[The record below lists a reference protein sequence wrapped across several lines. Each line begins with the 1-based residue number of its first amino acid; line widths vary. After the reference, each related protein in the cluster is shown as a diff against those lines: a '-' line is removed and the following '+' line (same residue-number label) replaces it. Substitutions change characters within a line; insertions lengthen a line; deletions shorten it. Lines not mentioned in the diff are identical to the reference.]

1 MPVSDVNLC
10 SCAGRTGATIL
21 YLKIVLMSLP
31 GKITTRIDT
40 QVVTRK
46 MSRRIELHALLKLA
60 GPLII
65 NNLAIASIHFADAVM
80 AGRLGAET
88 LAAVAVGGSVWMI
101 GFISCMGI
109 LMAVSPIVSRLYGA
123 GELREAGRYIRQ
135 AVWLSQI
142 LAVAI
147 FSAAYTLVDPVLS
160 YIGIDP
166 GFRDMTIGYVQAI
179 MFGMPA
185 MGIFLVCRFTTEG
198 IGETR
203 PIMYASLLSLCCNVF
218 GNWVFMYGNLG
229 VPAMGAVGCGISSAI
244 SIWVMTITL
253 GAHVALGRKYKP
265 LKILDR
271 FSPIRWPEIREILA
285 LGVPIAVT
293 ITAEAGL
300 FSAVAILTGTI
311 SAEVAAAHQISIN
324 FASTMF
330 MIPLALS
337 SALTVRVGHALGA
350 RDFVTARTRGWVGIV
365 ACGSFMAV
373 AALILA
379 VFRDSVVELY
389 TSDTSVRDIAI
400 GMLLMAA
407 IFQVADGVQI
417 GAAGALRGYKDT
429 RLPMVINTFAYW
441 VLAFPLAY
449 LAAVTFRAPPQYIWG
464 GFVIGLTVAATMLTF
479 RYRVIS
485 RDTEI
490 QGRVLAP

>member
-1 MPVSDVNLC
+1 MHMFANRV
-10 SCAGRTGATIL
+10 
-21 YLKIVLMSLP
+21 
-31 GKITTRIDT
+31 
-40 QVVTRK
+40 
-46 MSRRIELHALLKLA
+46 ELRALLKLA

-65 NNLAIASIHFADAVM
+65 NNLAIASINFADTVM

-88 LAAVAVGGSVWMI
+88 LAAVAVGGSVWML
-101 GFISCMGI
+101 GFISCMDI

-123 GELREAGRYIRQ
+123 GEMVQAGRYVRQ
-135 AVWLSQI
+135 AIWLSQFLTFAI
-142 LAVAI
+142 LIIAYAAVR
-147 FSAAYTLVDPVLS
+147 PVLTF
-160 YIGIDP
+160 IGIDP
-166 GFRDMTIGYVQAI
+166 GFRDMTVGYVEAI
-179 MFGMPA
+179 MLGLPA
-185 MGIFLVCRFTTEG
+185 MGVFLVCRFATEG

-203 PIMYASLLSLCCNVF
+203 PIMYASLLALCCNVF

-229 VPAMGAVGCGISSAI
+229 MPAMGAVGCGIASGI
-244 SIWVMTITL
+244 SIWIMTM
-253 GAHVALGRKYKP
+253 ALGLHIVRGSKYQR
-265 LKILDR
+265 LKIFDKFLLISWR
-271 FSPIRWPEIREILA
+271 EIREILG

-311 SAEVAAAHQISIN
+311 SAQVAAAHQIAIN

-350 RDFVTARTRGWVGIV
+350 LDFAGARLRGWVGIA
-365 ACGSFMAV
+365 ACGSVMAA
-373 AALILA
+373 AALFLA
-379 VFRDSVVELY
+379 LFRDGVVDLY
-389 TSDTSVRDIAI
+389 TNDTSVRNIAI

-464 GFVIGLTVAATMLTF
+464 GFVIGLTVAASLLTF
-479 RYRVIS
+479 RYRAIS
-485 RDTEI
+485 SR
-490 QGRVLAP
+490 LATVN

>member
-1 MPVSDVNLC
+1 
-10 SCAGRTGATIL
+10 
-21 YLKIVLMSLP
+21 
-31 GKITTRIDT
+31 
-40 QVVTRK
+40 
-46 MSRRIELHALLKLA
+46 MSRRTELHALLKLA

-123 GELREAGRYIRQ
+123 GEQREAGRYIRQ
-135 AVWLSQI
+135 AAWLSQI
-142 LAVAI
+142 LAFMI
-147 FSAAYTLVDPVLS
+147 FAAAYAFVEPVLTF
-160 YIGIDP
+160 IAIDA
-166 GFRDMTIGYVQAI
+166 GFRGMTVGYVEAI

-185 MGIFLVCRFTTEG
+185 MGIFLVCRFTTEA

-229 VPAMGAVGCGISSAI
+229 MPAMGAVGCGLSSAI
-244 SIWVMTITL
+244 SISVMAI
-253 GAHVALGRKYKP
+253 ALGIHVTRGAKYKP
-265 LKILDR
+265 LGILEK
-271 FSPIRWPEIREILA
+271 FSPVRWPEIREILG

-350 RDFVTARTRGWVGIV
+350 RDYAAARLRGWLGIV
-365 ACGSFMAV
+365 ACGSFMSV
-373 AALILA
+373 AALFLLL
-379 VFRDSVVELY
+379 FRDSVVDLY
-389 TSDTSVRDIAI
+389 TNDTSVRDIAV

-449 LAAVTFRAPPQYIWG
+449 LAAVTYRAPPQYIWG

-479 RYRVIS
+479 RFRTIS
-485 RDTEI
+485 RKA
-490 QGRVLAP
+490 LA